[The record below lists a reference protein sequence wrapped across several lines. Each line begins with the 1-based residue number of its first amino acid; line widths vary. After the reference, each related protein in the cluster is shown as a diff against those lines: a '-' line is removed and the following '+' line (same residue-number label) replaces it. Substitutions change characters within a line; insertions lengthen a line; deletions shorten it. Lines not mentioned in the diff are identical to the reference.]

1 MTGRREPTRRDG
13 LTEAE
18 VAAQRVRVGPNEM
31 PPPERVPAWRKLVAQ
46 FVHFFALMLWA
57 AGVLAIL
64 GGLPE
69 LGGAIFVVIVVNGCF
84 AFFQEQTRRP
94 SKAPPC

>member
-46 FVHFFALMLWA
+46 FVHFFALTLWA
-57 AGVLAIL
+57 AGVLAHHTI
-64 GGLPE
+64 
-69 LGGAIFVVIVVNGCF
+69 A
-84 AFFQEQTRRP
+84 RP
-94 SKAPPC
+94 DSKASSAKLTW